1 METNIF
7 NYSALWHRLLPVYA
21 APEAQ
26 AVIRLVLE
34 DLYGFTLTGLAMGSV
49 EALPVKEQQR
59 LDAIIARLRK
69 GEPVQYILGKARF
82 CGRFFH
88 ISPAVLIPRPE
99 TEELCHIIIADLHQ
113 PLPPGARHPT
123 PDTRHPTLDILDIGT
138 GSGCIAI
145 TLALDL
151 PDADVTAIDVSVTA
165 LKTATENAAR
175 LHADVNFLRRDIL
188 EAAQAE
194 GNADKKASPQWDV
207 IVSNPPYI
215 AEKEKSDMEAN
226 VLDYEPGLALFVPDD
241 DPLRFYRTIAIYAA
255 TTLRANGRLYAEINP
270 LYAEPLQRMLSQKG
284 FTGIQIINDQ
294 FGKQR
299 FITCRK
305 RQNQEQ
311 K

>member
-21 APEAQ
+21 ASEAQ

-34 DLYGFTLTGLAMGSV
+34 DLYGFTLTDLAMGSV
-49 EALPVKEQQR
+49 EALPVKEQQH
-59 LDAIIARLRK
+59 LDAIIARLRR

-82 CGRFFH
+82 CGRNFH
-88 ISPAVLIPRPE
+88 VTPAVLIPRPE
-99 TEELCHIIIADLHQ
+99 TEELCQIIIENTNK
-113 PLPPGARHPT
+113 PLPPNTQHLSPEYTQHPT
-123 PDTRHPTLDILDIGT
+123 PQILDIGT

-151 PDADVTAIDVSVTA
+151 PDAEVTAIDVSAPA
-165 LKTATENAAR
+165 LKIASENADR
-175 LHADVNFLRRDIL
+175 LHAELNFLRQDIL
-188 EAAQAE
+188 KVDLEDTDD
-194 GNADKKASPQWDV
+194 NPKASAHWDI

-241 DPLRFYRTIAIYAA
+241 DPLRFYRAIANYAVR
-255 TTLRANGRLYAEINP
+255 TLCNKGRLYFEINP

-284 FTGIQIINDQ
+284 FTDIKIINDQ

-299 FITCRK
+299 FITCNK
-305 RQNQEQ
+305 YQNDI
-311 K
+311 

>member
-34 DLYGFTLTGLAMGSV
+34 DLYGFTLTDLAMGSV
-49 EALPVKEQQR
+49 EALPIKEQQR
-59 LDAIIARLRK
+59 LDAIVARLRR

-82 CGRFFH
+82 CGRSFRVT
-88 ISPAVLIPRPE
+88 PAVLIPRPE
-99 TEELCHIIIADLHQ
+99 TEELCRIIIEGANKPSPPNTQHFNK
-113 PLPPGARHPT
+113 PLPPNTYQPT
-123 PDTRHPTLDILDIGT
+123 PSILDIGT

-151 PDADVTAIDVSVTA
+151 PDAEVTAIDVSAPA
-165 LKTATENAAR
+165 LKIASENADR
-175 LHADVNFLRRDIL
+175 LHAELNFLRQDIL
-188 EAAQAE
+188 NVDLE
-194 GNADKKASPQWDV
+194 GADTNQKTTAHWDI

-241 DPLRFYRTIAIYAA
+241 DPLRFYRAIAVYA
-255 TTLRANGRLYAEINP
+255 TKTLSDNGRLYFEINP

-284 FTGIQIINDQ
+284 FSDIQIINDQ
-294 FGKQR
+294 FGKKR
-299 FITCRK
+299 FIACK
-305 RQNQEQ
+305 R
-311 K
+311 

>member
-34 DLYGFTLTGLAMGSV
+34 ELYGFTLTDLVMGSV

-59 LDAIIARLRK
+59 LNAIVARLRK

-82 CGRFFH
+82 CGRDFRV
-88 ISPAVLIPRPE
+88 SPAVLIPRPE
-99 TEELCHIIIADLHQ
+99 TEVLCRLVIDDAHKQPA
-113 PLPPGARHPT
+113 PLPGSPSPA
-123 PDTRHPTLDILDIGT
+123 ILDIGT
-138 GSGCIAI
+138 GSGCIAV

-151 PDADVTAIDVSVTA
+151 PDADVSAIDISDAA
-165 LKTATENAAR
+165 LKVAAGNAAR

-188 EAAQAE
+188 KTAEEESEA
-194 GNADKKASPQWDV
+194 DRPTSHKWSV

-215 AEKEKSDMEAN
+215 AENEKKDMETN

-241 DPLRFYRTIAIYAA
+241 DPLRFYRAIAVYAA
-255 TTLRANGRLYAEINP
+255 RTLRAGGRLYFEINP
-270 LYAEPLQRMLSQKG
+270 LYAEPLQRMLVQKG
-284 FTGIQIINDQ
+284 FTDIRMVDDQ

-299 FITCRK
+299 FIACK
-305 RQNQEQ
+305 

>member
-34 DLYGFTLTGLAMGSV
+34 ELYGFTLTDLVMGSV

-59 LDAIIARLRK
+59 LNAIVARLRK

-82 CGRFFH
+82 FGRDFRV
-88 ISPAVLIPRPE
+88 SPAVLIPRPE
-99 TEELCHIIIADLHQ
+99 TEVLCRLVIDDAHK
-113 PLPPGARHPT
+113 LPATLPGSPSPA
-123 PDTRHPTLDILDIGT
+123 ILDIGT
-138 GSGCIAI
+138 GSGCIAV

-151 PDADVTAIDVSVTA
+151 PKADVTAIDVSDAA
-165 LKTATENAAR
+165 LKVAAGNAAR

-188 EAAQAE
+188 QAAE
-194 GNADKKASPQWDV
+194 EESEPDRPTSHKWSV

-215 AEKEKSDMEAN
+215 AEKEKKDMETN

-241 DPLRFYRTIAIYAA
+241 DPLRFYRAIAVYAA
-255 TTLRANGRLYAEINP
+255 RTLSAGGRLYFEINP
-270 LYAEPLQRMLSQKG
+270 LYAEPLQRMLAQKG
-284 FTGIQIINDQ
+284 FTDIRMADDQ

-299 FITCRK
+299 FIACK
-305 RQNQEQ
+305 

>member
-7 NYSALWHRLLPVYA
+7 NYSALWHRLLPIYA
-21 APEAQ
+21 ASEAQ

-34 DLYGFTLTGLAMGSV
+34 DLYGFTLTDLAMGSV

-82 CGRFFH
+82 CGRNFH
-88 ISPAVLIPRPE
+88 VTPAVLIPRPE
-99 TEELCHIIIADLHQ
+99 TEELCHLIIEDTNK
-113 PLPPGARHPT
+113 PLPPKSTQHPS
-123 PDTRHPTLDILDIGT
+123 PSILDIGT

-151 PDADVTAIDVSVTA
+151 PDAEVTAIDVSAPA
-165 LKTATENAAR
+165 LKVASENADR
-175 LHADVNFLRRDIL
+175 LHAELNFLRQDIL
-188 EAAQAE
+188 KVDLEEDNSNQKTSAH
-194 GNADKKASPQWDV
+194 WDV

-241 DPLRFYRTIAIYAA
+241 DPLRFYRAIANYAV
-255 TTLRANGRLYAEINP
+255 RALSDNGHLYFEINP

-284 FTGIQIINDQ
+284 FTDIQIINDQ

-299 FITCRK
+299 FIACK
-305 RQNQEQ
+305 

>member
-21 APEAQ
+21 TPEAQ

-34 DLYGFTLTGLAMGSV
+34 ELYGFTLTDLVMGSV

-59 LDAIIARLRK
+59 LNAIVARLRK

-82 CGRFFH
+82 CGRDFCV
-88 ISPAVLIPRPE
+88 SPAVLIPRPE
-99 TEELCHIIIADLHQ
+99 TEVLCRLVIDDAHKQPA
-113 PLPPGARHPT
+113 PLPGSPSPA
-123 PDTRHPTLDILDIGT
+123 ILDIGT
-138 GSGCIAI
+138 GSGCIAV

-151 PDADVTAIDVSVTA
+151 PDADVSAIDISDAA
-165 LKTATENAAR
+165 LKVAAGNAAR

-188 EAAQAE
+188 KTAEEESEA
-194 GNADKKASPQWDV
+194 DRPTSHKWSV

-215 AEKEKSDMEAN
+215 AENEKKDMETN

-241 DPLRFYRTIAIYAA
+241 DPLRFYRAIAVYAA
-255 TTLRANGRLYAEINP
+255 RTLRAGGRLYFEINP
-270 LYAEPLQRMLSQKG
+270 LYAEPLQRMLVQKG
-284 FTGIQIINDQ
+284 FTDIRMVDDQ

-299 FITCRK
+299 FIACK
-305 RQNQEQ
+305 

>member
-34 DLYGFTLTGLAMGSV
+34 ELYGFTLTDLVMGSV

-59 LDAIIARLRK
+59 LNAIVARLRK
-69 GEPVQYILGKARF
+69 GEPVQYILGRARF
-82 CGRFFH
+82 CGRDFRV
-88 ISPAVLIPRPE
+88 SPAVLIPRPE
-99 TEELCHIIIADLHQ
+99 TEMLCRLVIDDAHK
-113 PLPPGARHPT
+113 LPASLPGSPSPA
-123 PDTRHPTLDILDIGT
+123 ILDIGT
-138 GSGCIAI
+138 GSGCIAV

-151 PDADVTAIDVSVTA
+151 PDADVTAIDISDAA
-165 LKTATENAAR
+165 LKVAAGNAAR

-188 EAAQAE
+188 KAAE
-194 GNADKKASPQWDV
+194 EESEPDRPTSHKWSV

-215 AEKEKSDMEAN
+215 AEKEKKDMETN
-226 VLDYEPGLALFVPDD
+226 VLDYEPGQALFVPDD
-241 DPLRFYRTIAIYAA
+241 DPLRFYRAIAVYAA
-255 TTLRANGRLYAEINP
+255 RTLRAGGRLYFEINP
-270 LYAEPLQRMLSQKG
+270 LYAEPLQRMLAQKG
-284 FTGIQIINDQ
+284 FTDIRMVGDQ

-299 FITCRK
+299 FIACK
-305 RQNQEQ
+305 

>member
-34 DLYGFTLTGLAMGSV
+34 ELYGFTLTDLVMGSV

-59 LDAIIARLRK
+59 LNAIVARLRK

-82 CGRFFH
+82 CGRDFCV
-88 ISPAVLIPRPE
+88 SPAVLIPRPE
-99 TEELCHIIIADLHQ
+99 TEVLCRLVIDDAHKQPA
-113 PLPPGARHPT
+113 PLPGSPSPA
-123 PDTRHPTLDILDIGT
+123 ILDIGT
-138 GSGCIAI
+138 GSGCIAV

-151 PDADVTAIDVSVTA
+151 PDADVSAIDISDAA
-165 LKTATENAAR
+165 LKVAAGNAAR

-188 EAAQAE
+188 KTAEEESEA
-194 GNADKKASPQWDV
+194 DRPTSHKWSV

-215 AEKEKSDMEAN
+215 AENEKKDMETN

-241 DPLRFYRTIAIYAA
+241 DPLRFYRAIAVYAA
-255 TTLRANGRLYAEINP
+255 RTLRAGGRLYFEINP
-270 LYAEPLQRMLSQKG
+270 LYAEPLQRMLVQKG
-284 FTGIQIINDQ
+284 FTDIRMVDDQ

-299 FITCRK
+299 FIACK
-305 RQNQEQ
+305 

>member
-34 DLYGFTLTGLAMGSV
+34 ELYGFTLTDLVMGSV

-59 LDAIIARLRK
+59 LNAIVARLRK

-82 CGRFFH
+82 CGRDFRV
-88 ISPAVLIPRPE
+88 SPAVLIPRPE
-99 TEELCHIIIADLHQ
+99 TEVLCRLVINDAHELPA
-113 PLPPGARHPT
+113 PLPGSPSPA
-123 PDTRHPTLDILDIGT
+123 ILDIGT
-138 GSGCIAI
+138 GSGCIAV

-151 PDADVTAIDVSVTA
+151 PDADVSAIDISDAA
-165 LKTATENAAR
+165 LKVAAGNAAR

-188 EAAQAE
+188 KAAE
-194 GNADKKASPQWDV
+194 EESDADRPTSHKWSV

-215 AEKEKSDMEAN
+215 AENEKKDMETN
-226 VLDYEPGLALFVPDD
+226 VLDYEPGQALFVPDD
-241 DPLRFYRTIAIYAA
+241 DPLRFYRAIAVYAA
-255 TTLRANGRLYAEINP
+255 RTLRTGGRLYFEINP
-270 LYAEPLQRMLSQKG
+270 LYAEPLQRMLAKKG
-284 FTGIQIINDQ
+284 FTDIRMVDDQ

-299 FITCRK
+299 FIACK
-305 RQNQEQ
+305 

>member
-7 NYSALWHRLLPVYA
+7 NYSALWHRLLPIYA
-21 APEAQ
+21 ASEAQ

-34 DLYGFTLTGLAMGSV
+34 DLYGFTLTDLAMGSV

-82 CGRFFH
+82 CGRNFH
-88 ISPAVLIPRPE
+88 VTPAVLIPRPE
-99 TEELCHIIIADLHQ
+99 TEELCRIIIENTNK
-113 PLPPGARHPT
+113 PLTPNTQHPA
-123 PDTRHPTLDILDIGT
+123 PKILDIGT

-151 PDADVTAIDVSVTA
+151 PDAEVTAIDVSAPA
-165 LKTATENAAR
+165 LKIASENADH
-175 LHADVNFLRRDIL
+175 LHAELNFLRQDIL
-188 EAAQAE
+188 KVDLED
-194 GNADKKASPQWDV
+194 ADANQKASAHWDI

-215 AEKEKSDMEAN
+215 AEKEKSNMEAN

-241 DPLRFYRTIAIYAA
+241 DPLRFYRAIANYAV
-255 TTLRANGRLYAEINP
+255 RALSDNGHLYFEINP

-284 FTGIQIINDQ
+284 FTDIQIINDQ

-299 FITCRK
+299 FIACK
-305 RQNQEQ
+305 

>member
-34 DLYGFTLTGLAMGSV
+34 ELYGFTLTDLVMGSV

-59 LDAIIARLRK
+59 LNAIVARLRK

-82 CGRFFH
+82 CGRDFRV
-88 ISPAVLIPRPE
+88 SPAVLIPRPE
-99 TEELCHIIIADLHQ
+99 TEVLCRLVIEDAHKQ
-113 PLPPGARHPT
+113 PAPHPGSPAPA
-123 PDTRHPTLDILDIGT
+123 ILDIGT
-138 GSGCIAI
+138 GSGCIAV

-151 PDADVTAIDVSVTA
+151 PDADVTAIDISDAA
-165 LKTATENAAR
+165 LKVAAGNAAR

-188 EAAQAE
+188 KAAE
-194 GNADKKASPQWDV
+194 EENEPDRTTSHKWSV

-215 AEKEKSDMEAN
+215 AEKEKKDMETN
-226 VLDYEPGLALFVPDD
+226 VLDYEPGQALFVPDD
-241 DPLRFYRTIAIYAA
+241 DPLRFYRAIAVYAA
-255 TTLRANGRLYAEINP
+255 RTLRVGGRLYFEINP
-270 LYAEPLQRMLSQKG
+270 LYAEPLQRMLAQKG
-284 FTGIQIINDQ
+284 LTDIRMVDDQ

-299 FITCRK
+299 FIACK
-305 RQNQEQ
+305 

>member
-34 DLYGFTLTGLAMGSV
+34 ELYGFTLTDLVMGSV

-59 LDAIIARLRK
+59 LDAIVARLRK

-82 CGRFFH
+82 CGRDFRV
-88 ISPAVLIPRPE
+88 SPAVLIPRPE
-99 TEELCHIIIADLHQ
+99 TEVLCRLVIDDAHELPA
-113 PLPPGARHPT
+113 PLPGSPSPA
-123 PDTRHPTLDILDIGT
+123 ILDIGT
-138 GSGCIAI
+138 GSGCIAV

-151 PDADVTAIDVSVTA
+151 PDADVTAIDISDAA
-165 LKTATENAAR
+165 LKVAAGNAAR

-188 EAAQAE
+188 KAAGE
-194 GNADKKASPQWDV
+194 ESDADRPTSHKWSV

-215 AEKEKSDMEAN
+215 AENEKKDMETN
-226 VLDYEPGLALFVPDD
+226 VLDYEPRQALFVPDD
-241 DPLRFYRTIAIYAA
+241 DPLRFYRAIAVYAA
-255 TTLRANGRLYAEINP
+255 RTLRAGGRLYFEINP
-270 LYAEPLQRMLSQKG
+270 LYAEPLQRMLAQKR
-284 FTGIQIINDQ
+284 FTDIRMVGDQ

-299 FITCRK
+299 FIACK
-305 RQNQEQ
+305 